1 MKNKQVKKS
10 RRTGPAL
17 LCTLLIAAIIL
28 NVVCFALQ
36 DTLDTYAGSRP
47 SLTEELSAAADDLA
61 QEIEAEGLVLLQN
74 HDNVLPLDSS
84 VTKVNVFGWSST
96 QWISSGSGSGGSGAA
111 QVDFLDALT
120 EAGIEYNTELTD
132 MYRTFLSERPLY
144 GVRTSLNSTSEEQCR
159 LYEPSVSDPDYYSE
173 ELLSNAEA
181 YSDTAIVVIGRYAGE
196 SNDCPKVQ
204 YKQTAKS
211 GDIVTDDSRTYLDL
225 STEEEELL
233 HYVGSHYE
241 NVIVLLNTTN
251 QMSVG
256 AIETIEGVDA
266 CILAGAT
273 GDDGTRAVVAAL
285 YGEVN
290 PSGRLTDTWVYDL
303 TTSSTYLSSG
313 SEGLGYYTNRDGLYP
328 ADGTTVDVSTGDN
341 SLYEGV
347 AYVDYTEG
355 IYVGYKWYET
365 ADAEGFWDDVSNIY
379 GDGYDGVVQY
389 AFGYGLS
396 YTEFSW
402 EIVDITVGELN
413 TDDGDLSAGGT
424 ELGAD
429 DVELSTDGGNLS
441 TGGAELTAGGAELT
455 AGAAELSANGAVS
468 VTVKVTNVGDVAGKD
483 VVQLYYSAPY
493 YTGEIEKASV
503 YLADFAKTD
512 LLEPGESQEVTL
524 TLDVYDMA
532 SYDCYDANQNGFAG
546 YELDAGEYTFLISRN
561 AHEAVDSFTCT
572 LSENIRYPED
582 PDTGET
588 VANLFTG
595 EDAVDGVSLDGS
607 DSDAEITWL
616 TRADFAATFPYEK
629 ASDRAMTGNVAA
641 LNLYTE
647 ETADAWSNEN
657 TGETADARSDEKEE
671 EITTGLDNGLSVTNE
686 DGTISEL
693 GYALGA
699 DYNNPLWDDL
709 LDQLTIA
716 EMENL
721 VLHAYTQ
728 TEALPSIGKE
738 ETREADGPTQV
749 GSYSYGVTGKGFPN
763 PTTLAQTFNKDLA
776 YEYGLVSGAEAVQL
790 GLDGWYA
797 PGANLHRSAFGG
809 RNYEYYS
816 EDSYLTGVFASLTI
830 QGAKNTGV
838 YTFLK
843 HFIAYDQESARDGVY
858 VWMTEQALR
867 EVYLKPFRI
876 AVEAGCT
883 GIMTS
888 YNRLGAVWAG
898 GSYALLTGVLRNEWS
913 FKGAVLTDY
922 ADHQSYMNAD
932 QMLRAGGDLWMD
944 GWRSNGSFL
953 YKTSSDGY
961 QQVLRRAA
969 KNVTYMVLEAA
980 YTAREYAEEN
990 PDSVYITEAQDG
1002 VNVWRTA
1009 LTVFDVTVVFITA
1022 ACVFQRQRRIK

>member
-1 MKNKQVKKS
+1 MKKKLVKKI
-10 RRTGPAL
+10 RKTGHAPLCILLAAAL
-17 LCTLLIAAIIL
+17 IL

-36 DTLDTYAGSRP
+36 DTLDAYAGSRP
-47 SLTEELSAAADDLA
+47 SLTGELSAAADDLA
-61 QEIEAEGLVLLQN
+61 WEIEAEGLVLLQN
-74 HDNVLPLDSS
+74 NDSTLPLDDS

-96 QWISSGSGSGGSGAA
+96 QWISSGSGSGGSSTA

-120 EAGIEYNTELTD
+120 QAGIEYNTELTD
-132 MYRTFLSERPLY
+132 MYRAFLNERPLY
-144 GVRTSLNSTSEEQCR
+144 GVRSSLNSTAEELCR
-159 LYEPSVSDPDYYSE
+159 LYEPSISDTTYYSE
-173 ELLSNAEA
+173 ALLSGAEA

-204 YKQTAKS
+204 YKQTTKG

-233 HYVGSHYE
+233 TYVGSHYE
-241 NVIVLLNTTN
+241 NVIVILNTTN

-256 AIETIEGVDA
+256 AIECIEGVDA

-273 GDDGTRAVVAAL
+273 GDDGTKAVVAAL

-303 TTSSTYLSSG
+303 TTSSTYVNSG
-313 SEGLGYYTNRDGLYP
+313 AEGLGYYTNGIGLYP
-328 ADGTTVDVSTGDN
+328 ADGTTIDVSTGDS

-365 ADAEGFWDDVSNIY
+365 ADAEGFWDDVSNEY

-402 EIVDITVGELN
+402 EIVDITAGKLNTAGGELN
-413 TDDGDLSAGGT
+413 ANGT

-429 DVELSTDGGNLS
+429 SG
-441 TGGAELTAGGAELT
+441 
-455 AGAAELSANGAVS
+455 ELSADGTIS
-468 VTVKVTNVGDVAGKD
+468 VTIRVTNTGDAAGKD

-493 YTGEIEKASV
+493 YTGEIEKSYV
-503 YLADFAKTD
+503 NLADFAKTG
-512 LLEPGESQEVTL
+512 LLKPGESEDVTL
-524 TLDVYDMA
+524 SLSVYDMA
-532 SYDCYDANQNGFAG
+532 SYDCYDANHNGFAG
-546 YELDAGEYTFLISRN
+546 YELDAGEYTFFVSRD
-561 AHEAVDSFTCT
+561 AHNAVDSFTCT
-572 LSENIRYPED
+572 LTENIQFPED
-582 PDTGET
+582 PDTGAA
-588 VANLFTG
+588 VSNLFTG
-595 EDAVDGVSLDGS
+595 EDALDGVSLDGS
-607 DSDAEITWL
+607 DSNADILWL

-629 ASDRAMTGNVAA
+629 SNDRAMTDNVAA

-647 ETADAWSNEN
+647 EMAATL
-657 TGETADARSDEKEE
+657 SDEKEE
-671 EITTGLDNGLSVTNE
+671 TVTTGADNGLSITNE
-686 DGTISEL
+686 DGSISEL

-699 DYNNPLWDDL
+699 DYDDPRWDDL
-709 LDQLTIA
+709 LDQLTVA

-721 VLHAYTQ
+721 VLHAYTK
-728 TEALPSIGKE
+728 TEALSSIGKDK
-738 ETREADGPTQV
+738 TREADGPTQV
-749 GSYSYGVTGKGFPN
+749 GSYSYGITGRGFPN

-816 EDSYLTGVFASLTI
+816 EDSCLTGVFASLTI

-843 HFIAYDQESARDGVY
+843 HFAVNDQESARDGVY
-858 VWMTEQALR
+858 VWMSEQALR
-867 EVYLKPFRI
+867 ETYLKPFHM

-888 YNRLGAVWAG
+888 YNRVGAVWAG

-913 FKGAVLTDY
+913 FRGAVLTDY
-922 ADHQSYMNAD
+922 ADHHAYMNAD
-932 QMLRAGGDLWMD
+932 QMLKAGGDLWMD
-944 GWRSNGSFL
+944 GWLSNGSFQ
-953 YKTSSDGY
+953 YDTSSLSSL
-961 QQVLRRAA
+961 QTLRRAA

-980 YTAREYAEEN
+980 YTARQYAAQN
-990 PDSVYITEAQDG
+990 PDSVYVTEAQYG
-1002 VNVWRTA
+1002 INIWRTA
-1009 LTVFDVTVVFITA
+1009 LAAFDVAVVLIVIASFIRKNRKDNPET
-1022 ACVFQRQRRIK
+1022 

>member
-1 MKNKQVKKS
+1 MRTEIISEKNRKKI
-10 RRTGPAL
+10 RRAGRASFHIL
-17 LCTLLIAAIIL
+17 LAAAIIL

-47 SLTEELSAAADDLA
+47 SLTQDLSAAADDLA
-61 QEIEAEGLVLLQN
+61 WEIEAEGLVLLQN
-74 HDNVLPLDSS
+74 NDSTLPLDGS
-84 VTKVNVFGWSST
+84 VTKVNVFGWAST
-96 QWISSGSGSGGSGAA
+96 QWISSGSGSGGSSAA
-111 QVDFLDALT
+111 QVDFLDALND
-120 EAGIEYNTELTD
+120 AGIEYNTELTD
-132 MYRTFLSERPLY
+132 MYRAFLSERPLY
-144 GVRTSLNSTSEEQCR
+144 GVRSSLNSTAEELCC
-159 LYEPSVSDPDYYSE
+159 LYEPSVSDTDYYSE
-173 ELLSNAEA
+173 DLLSNAQA

-196 SNDCPKVQ
+196 SSDCPKVQ
-204 YKQTAKS
+204 YKQTTKG
-211 GDIVTDDSRTYLDL
+211 GDIIIDDSRTYLDL
-225 STEEEELL
+225 SAEEEELL
-233 HYVGSHYE
+233 AYVGSHYE
-241 NVIVLLNTTN
+241 SVIVLLNTTN

-256 AIETIEGVDA
+256 AIEAIEGVDA
-266 CILAGAT
+266 CILVGAT
-273 GDDGTRAVVAAL
+273 GDDGTKAVVAAL

-303 TTSSTYLSSG
+303 TTSSTYLNSG
-313 SEGLGYYTNRDGLYP
+313 VEGLGYYTNGDGLYP
-328 ADGTTVDVSTGDN
+328 ADGATIDVSSGDG

-365 ADAEGFWDDVSNIY
+365 ADAEGFWDDVSNEY

-396 YTEFSW
+396 YTEFAW
-402 EIVDITVGELN
+402 EIVDVTVGEL
-413 TDDGDLSAGGT
+413 SADGT
-424 ELGAD
+424 ELSAD
-429 DVELSTDGGNLS
+429 SGELRADG
-441 TGGAELTAGGAELT
+441 T
-455 AGAAELSANGAVS
+455 VS
-468 VTVKVTNVGDVAGKD
+468 VTVRVTNTGSVAGKD

-493 YTGEIEKASV
+493 YTGEIEKS
-503 YLADFAKTD
+503 YINLADFAKTG
-512 LLEPGESQEVTL
+512 LLEPGESEEVTL

-532 SYDCYDANQNGFAG
+532 SYDCYDANHNGFAG
-546 YELDAGEYTFLISRN
+546 YELDAGEYTFFVSRN

-572 LSENIRYPED
+572 ISENIRYPED
-582 PDTGET
+582 PDTGAA
-588 VANLFTG
+588 VSNLFTG
-595 EDAVDGVSLDGS
+595 EDALDGVSLDGS
-607 DSDAEITWL
+607 DSDADILWL

-629 ASDRAMTGNVAA
+629 SSDRIMTDNVIS

-647 ETADAWSNEN
+647 EMAEEW
-657 TGETADARSDEKEE
+657 SDENDEL
-671 EITTGLDNGLSVTNE
+671 ITTGADNGLSITNE
-686 DGTISEL
+686 DGSISEL

-699 DYNNPLWDDL
+699 DYDDPRWDDL
-709 LDQLTIA
+709 LDQLTVA

-721 VLHAYTQ
+721 VLHAYTK
-728 TEALPSIGKE
+728 TEALSSIGKAQ
-738 ETREADGPTQV
+738 TREADGPTQV
-749 GSYSYGVTGKGFPN
+749 GSYSYGVTGRGFPN

-830 QGAKNTGV
+830 QGAGNTGV

-843 HFIAYDQESARDGVY
+843 HFAAYDQESARDGVY
-858 VWMTEQALR
+858 VWMSEQTLR
-867 EVYLKPFRI
+867 ETYLKPFRM

-888 YNRLGAVWAG
+888 YNRIGAVWAG

-922 ADHQSYMNAD
+922 ADHHIYMNAD

-953 YKTSSDGY
+953 YETSSSGY
-961 QQVLRRAA
+961 LKALRRAA
-969 KNVTYMVLEAA
+969 KNVTYMMLNTASAA
-980 YTAREYAEEN
+980 RQYAEEN
-990 PDSVYITEAQDG
+990 PDSVYVTEAQG
-1002 VNVWRTA
+1002 GINIWRTA
-1009 LTVFDVTVVFITA
+1009 LIIFDATVVLITA
-1022 ACVFQRQRRIK
+1022 VFILRKLRQNSKALLYFQKHRKIRSE